1 MGGQLSDRTEYD
13 AFISYSHS
21 WDSAVAKAFQR
32 HVQAFDRPWYRP
44 RGMKLF
50 RDETNLAASP
60 HLWHEIEQGL
70 SRSRWLVVMA
80 SPRAAASV
88 WVREEI
94 RWWLTHRSA
103 ETLLI
108 AWTDGMLA
116 WDAAGTSFDWAKTDA
131 LPREEMAGAFSEEP
145 RWVDLRWLRSP
156 EQASSADPRMIEC
169 VAEFVA
175 PLTGKAKDELIGDHV
190 RQHRRTVRLVRA
202 TVTVLTALLLVAVAG
217 GITAYNQRN
226 NARAQTLVA
235 QSRQL
240 VAESSSIQDSQPDLA
255 RQLLVQAYRLS
266 PTAEAS
272 GALIASNA
280 MPRVIHARKTIR
292 TAVYSSRGLLAV
304 ADDGVRLFDATGRTL
319 LASLDGSHQE
329 VDAVAFSPDGRLLA
343 TGGTHGEVKLFD
355 VSSGRRPKPVAAL
368 SAASGRTTSLVFTSG
383 SRLIVM
389 AQEHGAVL
397 DIGDPSHPRS
407 LGTLPDGALAASP
420 TGDLIVTAM
429 LNEGRLRL
437 WNLSG
442 SARLSPAAT
451 VAAQPA
457 DIYDYPQR
465 LAFSANG
472 QTLAVAGR
480 DGRARLWDVADPTH
494 PVARP
499 DLYTQTRMGSASGIT
514 AVAFSEDAST
524 LATGDSDGTVA
535 LWDVSDPLRPR
546 AGARLTG
553 HTSVVDSLSF
563 NPDGN
568 TLATVGP
575 DAPKEAV
582 HGGEPRSDTTVRLWG
597 LSGSERTS
605 ASMTLPVAG
614 THTPSF
620 SADSRLV
627 AGGEPTT
634 VWSVDDGQ
642 APRLVATP
650 ATRNRGLAAF
660 APGGRTLF
668 SGLPLASW
676 DMTHPAKPRRMSPPA
691 ARPLATESVAFNPA
705 LPLLAA
711 RDRLGDSVQLWDIAD
726 RTQPTRLGKLSGTA
740 DLPQAL
746 AFSPDGAL
754 LAAPTDQGSV
764 RLWHVAEHTPP
775 TSVGNIVTAAGQATA
790 VAFGPHG
797 RTLLV
802 GDSTGAITTWDLTR
816 PGRPVRKG
824 TSARHTGPV
833 KGLAVHP
840 GGTLAASA
848 GQDGRIRLW
857 DVSDPSRLVEV
868 TSLSDGGLYPMAT
881 VAFSPDGRLLAVGGD
896 RGIRLWSVDPTTN
909 LQRLCAQSLRITPEE
924 WAQYLPD
931 QPYDHPCA

>member
-1 MGGQLSDRTEYD
+1 MRGG
-13 AFISYSHS
+13 
-21 WDSAVAKAFQR
+21 
-32 HVQAFDRPWYRP
+32 
-44 RGMKLF
+44 
-50 RDETNLAASP
+50 
-60 HLWHEIEQGL
+60 
-70 SRSRWLVVMA
+70 
-80 SPRAAASV
+80 
-88 WVREEI
+88 VR
-94 RWWLTHRSA
+94 R
-103 ETLLI
+103 
-108 AWTDGMLA
+108 
-116 WDAAGTSFDWAKTDA
+116 
-131 LPREEMAGAFSEEP
+131 
-145 RWVDLRWLRSP
+145 
-156 EQASSADPRMIEC
+156 
-169 VAEFVA
+169 

-202 TVTVLTALLLVAVAG
+202 TVTVLTALLLIAVAG

-280 MPRVIHARKTIR
+280 MPRVIHARKAIR
-292 TAVYSSRGLLAV
+292 AAAYSSRGLLAV
-304 ADDGVRLFDATGRTL
+304 ADDGVRLFDATGRTP

-329 VDAVAFSPDGRLLA
+329 VDAVAFSPDGRLVA

-397 DIGDPSHPRS
+397 DIGDPSHPKS
-407 LGTLPDGALAASP
+407 LGTLPDGVLAASP

-472 QTLAVAGR
+472 QTLAVAGS

-494 PVARP
+494 PVARS

-524 LATGDSDGTVA
+524 LATGDSDGVVA

-605 ASMTLPVAG
+605 ASMSLPVAG

-650 ATRNRGLAAF
+650 ATRSRGLAAF

-711 RDRLGDSVQLWDIAD
+711 WDQLGDSVQLWDIAD
-726 RTQPTRLGKLSGTA
+726 RTQPTRLGTLSSTA
-740 DLPQAL
+740 SMTQAL

-764 RLWHVAEHTPP
+764 RLWQVAEHTPP
-775 TSVGNIVTAAGQATA
+775 TSVGIVVTAEGATA

-802 GDSTGAITTWDLTR
+802 GDNTGSITTWDVTR

-824 TSARHTGPV
+824 TSGRHTGPV

-848 GQDGRIRLW
+848 GLDGRIRLW

-909 LQRLCAQSLRITPEE
+909 LQRLCAQSLRITSEE
-924 WAQYLPD
+924 WTQYLPD
-931 QPYDHPCA
+931 RPYDPLAPERTGTEDTWHPPCDASLGSPHCRPFCWRP